1 MIQKTYKYFLPSIA
15 TLCGAIFRDRG
26 KTHYARLYVKQAL
39 LALSLLL
46 LAGCGVSLHHYP
58 KPKLGWHSKHYSIIF
73 GVLSRHD
80 THPISWT
87 VRYASVY
94 SGDPYGGKFAL
105 TPTSAL
111 VGFWP
116 GNMVEIHG
124 HPEVK
129 APNKAGTGTLYAI
142 TSIRLWLGKGRP
154 SNLTR

>member
-1 MIQKTYKYFLPSIA
+1 MIQKFYKYFRPVVAPLRCDII
-15 TLCGAIFRDRG
+15 GERG
-26 KTHYARLYVKQAL
+26 ITCYARHSMKPVL
-39 LALSLLL
+39 LALGLLF
-46 LAGCGVSLHHYP
+46 LAGCGVTLHHYP
-58 KPKLGWHSKHYSIIF
+58 KPKLGWHSKNYSVVF

-80 THPISWT
+80 TNPISWT

-94 SGDPYGGKFAL
+94 SGDLYGGKFAL

-111 VGFWP
+111 VGYLP

-124 HPEVK
+124 RPEVK